1 MIIESAN
8 IIENPVVSV
17 VVFTYN
23 QERYISQCVDA
34 ILSQKT
40 DFPFELIIS
49 DDCSKDTTPE
59 ICKMYQQKYP
69 NIIRLLLHEQNKG
82 VAINFGDAIS
92 LARGKYIASMAGDDF
107 WILDEK
113 LQLQK
118 DYLDS
123 HPKCGLCYT
132 NINTCD
138 ENSKLIKT
146 ERMSNE
152 KLSNSFEEHLLSKG
166 YIAPVTWMYR
176 REYVEIYDSKGAFN
190 DESFGFALDIFAVSE
205 VDYIDVVSA
214 MYRVADG
221 SLSHPTSNAKWYK
234 QYLGVFRAQ
243 LYYCDKYKVTQDVRN
258 KVLLNGYIELLPY
271 AYTCNDSAFIEE
283 ALSQSMKIGVDLMP
297 YLEICEQKND
307 AEKSLR
313 HIRNSHAYKIGRAL
327 LKPLKC
333 FKKR

>member
-1 MIIESAN
+1 MIIESSLIVN
-8 IIENPVVSV
+8 NPVVSV
-17 VVFTYN
+17 VVLTYN
-23 QERYISQCVDA
+23 QERYIAQTIDA
-34 ILSQKT
+34 VLAQKT
-40 DFPFELIIS
+40 DFPFELIIA
-49 DDCSKDTTPE
+49 DDCSKDRTQE
-59 ICKMYQQKYP
+59 ICREYQQRYP
-69 NIIRLLLHEQNKG
+69 TKVRLLLQDVNKG
-82 VAINFGDAIS
+82 VIYNFRDVNNLS
-92 LARGKYIASMAGDDF
+92 RGKYVASMGGDDF
-107 WILDEK
+107 WIMDTK
-113 LQLQK
+113 LQIQK
-118 DYLDS
+118 EYLDS
-123 HPKCGLCYT
+123 HPHCGLCFT
-132 NINTCD
+132 NMNTCNEQGEIIRERYLKTD
-138 ENSKLIKT
+138 ELSK
-146 ERMSNE
+146 
-152 KLSNSFEEHLLSKG
+152 SFEEHLLSKG
-166 YIAPVTWMYR
+166 YIAPLTWMYK
-176 REYVEIYDSKGAFN
+176 REMVDRYDINGAFT

-283 ALSQSMKIGVDLMP
+283 ALSQSMEIGVDLMP

-307 AEKSLR
+307 AEKSLQ